1 MLLSPVTEP
10 APPEVDEAAQRR
22 TVLVASLVGTTVEW
36 YDFFL
41 YATAATIVFNHA
53 FFPSQSSTLGTMLAF
68 ATFAVGFVMRPILA
82 RRGLLGDHG
91 ESARPKEPVRSAF
104 LSVGDVSAS

>member
-1 MLLSPVTEP
+1 MLLDATTDP
-10 APPEVDEAAQRR
+10 APPGLDGTAAQVRAERR

-53 FFPSQSSTLGTMLAF
+53 FFPVAKLDVWARCWRSRRSPSASSCA
-68 ATFAVGFVMRPILA
+68 
-82 RRGLLGDHG
+82 
-91 ESARPKEPVRSAF
+91 RSAA
-104 LSVGDVSAS
+104 SCSAISATGSDANAAWP